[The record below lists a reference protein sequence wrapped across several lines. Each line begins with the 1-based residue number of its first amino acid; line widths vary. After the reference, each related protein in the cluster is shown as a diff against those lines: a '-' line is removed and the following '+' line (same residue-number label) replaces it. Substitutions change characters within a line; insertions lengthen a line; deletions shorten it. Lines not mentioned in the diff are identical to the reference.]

1 MEKYGL
7 IGYPLR
13 HSFSIGYFNEK
24 FKSEGINAEYVNFEI
39 PQINDFME
47 VIEENPNLCGL
58 NHYPL
63 QRAGD
68 PLPERA

>member
-24 FKSEGINAEYVNFEI
+24 FKSEGIDAEYVNFEI
-39 PQINDFME
+39 PSINNFME
-47 VIEENPNLCGL
+47 VKIG
-58 NHYPL
+58 
-63 QRAGD
+63 RAHV
-68 PLPERA
+68 

>member
-39 PQINDFME
+39 PSINNFME
-47 VIEENPNLCGL
+47 VTKRIPIYAGL
-58 NHYPL
+58 M
-63 QRAGD
+63 
-68 PLPERA
+68 